1 MSRPDHP
8 QLGSTLEEA
17 LPVVLGLLDQI
28 YDLRRRVRELGEAIE
43 LTTTGETRRAL
54 VRHLTSVR
62 SE

>member
-1 MSRPDHP
+1 M
-8 QLGSTLEEA
+8 
-17 LPVVLGLLDQI
+17 PVVLGLLDQI